1 MTQDD
6 IGPVEQASL
15 PPGTTVGPFRITRL
29 LGAGGMGEVFLAH
42 DSRLDRDVALKF
54 LRPQPGTDAAARA
67 RFGQETRAIARLDHP
82 NIVTLHEVGEHRGRP
97 YLVMQFVEGHSLTE
111 FSRDRTLSIET
122 VLDLGLQL
130 CAGLQAAHERG
141 VIHRDLKPSNILVD
155 DRLRA
160 RIVDFGLA
168 RIRGAGR
175 LTGTGSICG
184 TTGYIPPESIA
195 GEEVDARGDLFSL
208 GVVLYELLAGR
219 LPFTAA
225 SEVAYLHAALYERPE
240 PVSRFREDAPA
251 ELEAIIEKALAR
263 DRATRHQTA
272 DELAADLRGIRR
284 RAGGPAPGARPR
296 PSVAV
301 LAFEDMSPEHDQ
313 EYLCDG
319 ITEEL
324 IHALTRIEG
333 LRVIARDSAFVFKGS
348 HADVREIGRALG
360 VGALLAGSVRK
371 SSSRVRIGA
380 QLIDAR
386 DGSHLWA
393 ETYDRT
399 LDDVFAIQDEVCL
412 AIAERLRGT
421 LLDEEKA
428 RLVKRGT
435 RDPRAYTLFLKGRFF
450 FNQRAERA
458 LRRSLECYAQA
469 VAADPRFALAYA
481 GLAEAYEA
489 LGTLRALAPE
499 VAYPE
504 ARRAGLRAVELD
516 DSLAEAHVGL
526 ATVRMYCDWDWAGAR
541 RELERALVVNPACPE
556 AHHMSAHWHE
566 LMGEFEQAASGM
578 DRALEIEPVAPG
590 LRSCL
595 VQILFNA
602 RRYDEA
608 IREAAMTLEMAPN
621 FVGVLGWIGVAHLQQ
636 GHVEAAFKALRQGL
650 DQRPGDPR
658 LDALLGYACAVAGDA
673 AQARA
678 ALERLTALSRERYVD
693 PYFLAWP
700 HAGRRDA
707 DAAFLALGTACDER
721 SQWACLMGV
730 DPLLD
735 GLRPDARFPALLERV
750 GLHI

>member
-1 MTQDD
+1 MKQED
-6 IGPVEQASL
+6 GSPVEKASL
-15 PPGTTVGPFRITRL
+15 PPGTAIGPFRITRL

-42 DSRLDRDVALKF
+42 DSRLDRNVALKF
-54 LRPQPGTDAAARA
+54 LRSQPGTDAAARA
-67 RFGQETRAIARLDHP
+67 RFEQEIRAIARLDHP
-82 NIVTLHEVGEHRGRP
+82 NVVTLYEVGEHRGRP
-97 YLVMQFVEGHSLTE
+97 YLVMQFVEGHSLSE
-111 FSRDRTLSIET
+111 FSRGRTLSLET

-130 CAGLQAAHERG
+130 CAGLQAAHDHG

-168 RIRGAGR
+168 RIRGASR
-175 LTGTGSICG
+175 LTETGSICG
-184 TTGYIPPESIA
+184 TTGYIPPELIN
-195 GEEVDARGDLFSL
+195 GEEVDARSDLFSL

-219 LPFTAA
+219 LPFTAT

-240 PVSRFREDAPA
+240 PLSRFREDAPA
-251 ELEAIIEKALAR
+251 ELEAILEKALAQ
-263 DRATRHQTA
+263 DRAARHQTA
-272 DELAADLRGIRR
+272 AELAADLRGIHLRPDG
-284 RAGGPAPGARPR
+284 APPGARPR

-333 LRVIARDSAFVFKGS
+333 LRVIARNSAFVFKGS
-348 HADVREIGRALG
+348 HADVREIGRTLG

-371 SSSRVRIGA
+371 AGNRVRIGA

-393 ETYDRT
+393 EAFDRT

-412 AIAERLRGT
+412 AIAGRLRGT
-421 LLDEEKA
+421 LLEEEKA
-428 RLVKRGT
+428 RLVKRWT
-435 RDPRAYTLFLKGRFF
+435 SDPRAYTLYLKGRFF
-450 FNQRAERA
+450 FNQRAEPA

-469 VAADPRFALAYA
+469 IEADPRFALAHA
-481 GLAEAYEA
+481 GLAEAYES

-526 ATVRMYCDWDWAGAR
+526 ATVRMYCDWDWSGAR
-541 RELERALVVNPACPE
+541 RELERALEINPACSG

-566 LMGEFEQAASGM
+566 LMGEFEQATSGM
-578 DRALEIEPVAPG
+578 DRALEIEPVAPS

-595 VQILFNA
+595 AQILFNA
-602 RRYDEA
+602 RRYDET
-608 IREAAMTLEMAPN
+608 IREAALTLEMAPS
-621 FVGVLGWIGVAHLQQ
+621 FVGVLGWIGMAHLQQ
-636 GHVEAAFKALRQGL
+636 GHVEAALKALRQGL
-650 DQRPGDPR
+650 EQRPGDPR
-658 LDALLGYACAVAGDA
+658 LDALLGYACATAGDA
-673 AQARA
+673 AQAQA

-693 PYFLAWP
+693 PYFLAWTQ
-700 HAGRRDA
+700 AGLRDA

-721 SQWACLMGV
+721 SQWACLLGV

-735 GLRPDARFPALLERV
+735 GLRPDARFSALLERV